1 VGRAIGEAHAGWLAL
16 ALFISVA
23 TLPFRSWRW
32 TVLLQSVGRV
42 PQRDANVA
50 TTIGFAASTL
60 LPARAGEVVRPYVL
74 ADRLKLPF
82 APVLASVAFERL
94 LDLLSVILLFVVYA
108 LGWVPSGLGEAEA
121 SRFAKLRGSAFLV
134 GAVALV
140 GLLVAVYLARKPER
154 LGVFLRFVPRRI
166 RPRVESL
173 AHAFLSGMGGV
184 HSAKDALVI
193 AGASVFLWL
202 VLCVQV
208 YASLRAFGIE
218 QPFPVALSS
227 LVGPRC
233 DPTPGGVGGYHAA
246 VLRAH
251 RVLWRNRTSPRPW
264 LSCRTRSR
272 SSGDG
277 LGVSSPPGSA
287 GEAAGKGGGGRRGGK
302 RPRVLRPVRCPFA
315 ARPMTVSWT
324 RERAARVRSSAAAAS
339 AERARGAS
347 PRTKRSRRSR

>member
-1 VGRAIGEAHAGWLAL
+1 MTNPRRSRALKVAISLSLAALLLFFFFRSLDFAAVGRAIGEAHAGWLAL

-134 GAVALV
+134 GAVAIV
-140 GLLVAVYLARKPER
+140 GLAVAVFLARKPER
-154 LGVFLRFVPRRI
+154 LGIFLRFVPRRI
-166 RPRVESL
+166 QPRFESL
-173 AHAFLSGMGGV
+173 AQAFLSGMGGV
-184 HSAKDALVI
+184 HSARDALVI
-193 AGASVFLWL
+193 ASASIFLWL

-208 YASLRAFGIE
+208 YASLRAFGID
-218 QPFPVALSS
+218 QPFPVAFFVLTWSV
-227 LVGPRC
+227 LGLAI
-233 DPTPGGVGGYHAA
+233 PTPGGVGGYHAA
-246 VLRAH
+246 ITYALTAFYGVD
-251 RVLWRNRTSPRPW
+251 RNVAAAMALVSHAISFVPVTLIGLVCLVATG
-264 LSCRTRSR
+264 LS
-272 SSGDG
+272 
-277 LGVSSPPGSA
+277 LGKLANEGGGKT
-287 GEAAGKGGGGRRGGK
+287 GEAGGNAG
-302 RPRVLRPVRCPFA
+302 PTA
-315 ARPMTVSWT
+315 
-324 RERAARVRSSAAAAS
+324 
-339 AERARGAS
+339 
-347 PRTKRSRRSR
+347 